1 MGDDTPAALGALRVD
16 EAKLRGHVDEVV
28 RSSVEETL
36 NALLDAEADQ
46 ICRAQRYERSAERVD
61 TRAGHYERKLE
72 TKAGAVTLRMPKLRR
87 LPFETAIIERY
98 RRREESVEEALVE
111 MYLAGVS
118 TRRVEDITEVLWGTR
133 VSSSTVSELNKK
145 IYGT

>member
-16 EAKLRGHVDEVV
+16 EAKLKGHVDEVV

-36 NALLDAEADQ
+36 NGLLDAEADQ

-72 TKAGAVTLRMPKLRR
+72 TKAGAVILKMPKLRS

-98 RRREESVEEALVE
+98 RRRE
-111 MYLAGVS
+111 
-118 TRRVEDITEVLWGTR
+118 
-133 VSSSTVSELNKK
+133 
-145 IYGT
+145 